1 LAEAGYPHGFALAMD
16 CPNDRY
22 INDEAICQA
31 VAAMLVKI
39 GVTVQLHAQSR
50 AAFFGHFSM
59 QASARASTCCWT
71 ATTHDAYDTL
81 LNLAATR
88 SDATHA
94 GTFNIGGYS
103 NGDLDLLLAQSQ
115 AEMSPEKRL
124 ALLRRALVLVR
135 DDVAYIPLHQQD
147 LVWAARDDVELVQ
160 RPMTALRCATCG

>member
-1 LAEAGYPHGFALAMD
+1 MD

-50 AAFFGHFSM
+50 AAFFGQLLDAGVGSSFYLLG
-59 QASARASTCCWT
+59 WT

-160 RPMTALRCATCG
+160 RPDDSFVLRYVRMK